1 MPGKGDLSFIINEP
15 ARTTQESPASPS
27 ILAPAV
33 GQGKFA
39 VSFIVDNNNKRDAN
53 TPPPERWLP
62 LHSILPTSDDGMGG
76 VPQPTASPVN
86 ATASMDHQQNAARS
100 AVHIS
105 TAKARKGR
113 NSEDARIFAAKAR
126 EGKNSRVRVRKIVN
140 RAIRRV
146 YGDQIAA
153 KSEYCII
160 TLQNNSPLEVFY
172 RYCMDRVDSAK
183 PGSEMEVIRS
193 CVMLLDVAM
202 SKLDEFRRSK
212 NPYKPPEDDAT
223 VVNSVKDKIKE
234 WRAVLGDPT
243 FTHDEGMNVWKAFNS
258 NAAAAGINRPK
269 LDGCGQTA
277 TILLSQFE
285 FGTKKYSIRAEDK

>member
-1 MPGKGDLSFIINEP
+1 
-15 ARTTQESPASPS
+15 
-27 ILAPAV
+27 
-33 GQGKFA
+33 
-39 VSFIVDNNNKRDAN
+39 
-53 TPPPERWLP
+53 
-62 LHSILPTSDDGMGG
+62 MGG

-105 TAKARKGR
+105 AAIARKG
-113 NSEDARIFAAKAR
+113 
-126 EGKNSRVRVRKIVN
+126 KNSNERVRLILK
-140 RAIRRV
+140 RALQRV

-153 KSEYCII
+153 RSEYCII
-160 TLQNNSPLEVFY
+160 TLQNNRPLEVFY
-172 RYCMDRVDSAK
+172 LYCLKRVDSAK
-183 PGSEMEVIRS
+183 PGSETEVTRN
-193 CVMLLDVAM
+193 CVMLLTVAM